1 MAAVMRIETEL
12 GFLPRDV
19 SMSKCGYDIES
30 SIPEHLRSES
40 GESLR
45 FLEVKGRAKGADTV
59 TISRNEILTA
69 LNQPEQ
75 FILAIV
81 EVDGDKTATTYLK
94 KPFKNP
100 PDFASNGITFD
111 IEKLQQSA
119 EIVYGVCTK
128 IIADKHCHQKNIVS
142 C

>member
-12 GFLPRDV
+12 GFLPQDV

-30 SIPEHLRSES
+30 SIPEHLRAES

-100 PDFASNGITFD
+100 PDFS
-111 IEKLQQSA
+111 LQSSTHSIPALLKNA
-119 EIVYGVCTK
+119 ETIF
-128 IIADKHCHQKNIVS
+128 AQK
-142 C
+142 